1 MSTAQLFSAFPPVS
15 FETWKAK
22 LEAELRGKS
31 FESLFTEPEP
41 GLRMSPYI
49 HPDLGPKEVPGPLNQ
64 GRSDNN
70 WAVTVQIL
78 SADPVQAH
86 GLAMEALTGGVE
98 CIWIVLPH
106 RWEVADF
113 ALFLKGIHLDMIQL
127 QVTCTGSVAD
137 QWHNFEALQTH
148 LTSSYPAAG
157 LSVLWGIDALQWIQA
172 GYIDQLADSCRFCN
186 IFPGS
191 KIMAFSRTDG
201 ILTPTRQLAT
211 LLLQAEE
218 VTRVL
223 HRAGVDPALSIGAMH
238 FFWPSGRDFF
248 LELAS
253 IRAFH
258 ILWANY
264 LQARGMAPQQAP
276 ITAFQNPD
284 SLDLD
289 SYQNMITASTQSMSA
304 VMGGVQRLLV
314 LPSDIRENLDGTEFS
329 RRVARNLQHVLRY
342 EAFLDKVVDPAAGSR
357 LVEQWTAQ
365 IAQTAWQFFQE
376 SVD

>member
-1 MSTAQLFSAFPPVS
+1 
-15 FETWKAK
+15 
-22 LEAELRGKS
+22 
-31 FESLFTEPEP
+31 
-41 GLRMSPYI
+41 
-49 HPDLGPKEVPGPLNQ
+49 
-64 GRSDNN
+64 
-70 WAVTVQIL
+70 
-78 SADPVQAH
+78 
-86 GLAMEALTGGVE
+86 
-98 CIWIVLPH
+98 
-106 RWEVADF
+106 
-113 ALFLKGIHLDMIQL
+113 
-127 QVTCTGSVAD
+127 
-137 QWHNFEALQTH
+137 
-148 LTSSYPAAG
+148 
-157 LSVLWGIDALQWIQA
+157 
-172 GYIDQLADSCRFCN
+172 
-186 IFPGS
+186 
-191 KIMAFSRTDG
+191 MAFSRTDG

-223 HRAGVDPALSIGAMH
+223 HQAGIDPALSIGAMH
-238 FFWPSGRDFF
+238 FLWPSGRDFF

-314 LPSDIRENLDGTEFS
+314 LPSDTRENLDGTEFS

-365 IAQTAWQFFQE
+365 IAQTAWQLFQE